1 MKHPQRDGNP
11 KIYKMKKLLVFT
23 VALLFTLPVL
33 RAQESMFNLGDNVL
47 NLGIGLGNTLYSGSY
62 YTKGVPPVSVS
73 FEHAVADEI
82 LEKGVIGVAG
92 YLGYS
97 SYKYDYLGWGYK
109 YSNIIVGAGGL
120 FHYPLVD
127 KLDTYAG
134 VLLGYNIASATEFGT
149 PTGWDYGATSGGFI
163 FSGFV
168 GARYYFA
175 EQFAAFAQ
183 LGYGIAYLTLGVSIR
198 L

>member
-1 MKHPQRDGNP
+1 
-11 KIYKMKKLLVFT
+11 MKKLTTFAI
-23 VALLFTLPVL
+23 ALLLGITTVHS
-33 RAQESMFNLGDNVL
+33 QESMFNLGDKVI
-47 NLGIGLGNTLYSGSY
+47 NLGIGLGNTLYTGTY
-62 YTKGVPPVSVS
+62 YTRGVPPVSLS
-73 FEHAVADEI
+73 YEQAIADEI
-82 LEKGVIGVAG
+82 LEKGVIGIMG
-92 YLGYS
+92 YVGYS

-134 VLLGYNIASATEFGT
+134 ILLGYNIATATEFGT
-149 PTGWDYGATSGGFI
+149 PIGWDYNATSGGI
-163 FSGFV
+163 VFSGFV

-175 EQFAAFAQ
+175 ESFAAFAQ
-183 LGYGIAYLTLGVSIR
+183 VGYGIAYLTLGVSIR